1 MGIDL
6 KAMRAKLNRLQ
17 SGGRSGGKSNFW
29 RPNDGE
35 QTIRIVPTADGDP
48 FKEFWFHY
56 NLGQN
61 AGFLSPKKN
70 FGEED
75 PLNDF
80 IRSLYQEGTE
90 ESIKM
95 AKSLN
100 ARQRFFAPVIVRGEE
115 NQGVRVWG
123 FGKTVYEQLL
133 NLVLN
138 PEYGDI
144 TDPSEGTDLTL
155 QYGKPQGAQFP
166 VTRLTPHRRASTICP
181 DISPEECAQLLETVP
196 DFDGLFDRKTPTQ
209 VQGMLDE
216 YLASDNPEETSS
228 ETAKYGGN
236 TTTAPTTGT
245 TETNSVEAAFNDL
258 LS

>member
-6 KAMRAKLNRLQ
+6 KKMREKLGRLQ
-17 SGGRSGGKSNFW
+17 NGGRGGKSNFW
-29 RPNDGE
+29 RPQDGE
-35 QTIRIVPTADGDP
+35 QTIRIVPTMDGDP
-48 FKEFWFHY
+48 FKEYWFHY

-70 FGEED
+70 FGEDD

-80 IRSLYQEGTE
+80 IRSLYSEGTE

-100 ARQRFFAPVIVRGEE
+100 ARQRFFAPVVVRGEE

-123 FGKTVYEQLL
+123 FGKQVYEQLL

-144 TDPSEGTDLTL
+144 TDPQEGTDLTL
-155 QYGKPQGAQFP
+155 QYGKPSGAAFP
-166 VTRLTPHRRASTICP
+166 VTRLTPHRRTTSVCP
-181 DISPEECAQLLETVP
+181 EISDEDCAKLLETVP
-196 DFDGLFDRKTPTQ
+196 DFDAIFERKSPEQ
-209 VQGMLDE
+209 VQSMLDD
-216 YLASDNPEETSS
+216 YLSSDSEDAEDNSS
-228 ETAKYGGN
+228 ETVKYTGGN
-236 TTTAPTTGT
+236 SNAGA
-245 TETNSVEAAFNDL
+245 NSVESAFNDL
-258 LS
+258 LG

>member
-6 KAMRAKLNRLQ
+6 SKMREKLNRLQ
-17 SGGRSGGKSNFW
+17 NGGRSGGKSNFW

-48 FKEFWFHY
+48 FKEYWFHY

-70 FGEED
+70 FGEDD

-144 TDPSEGTDLTL
+144 TDPQEGTDLTL
-155 QYGKPQGAQFP
+155 QYGKPAGAAYP
-166 VTRLTPHRRASTICP
+166 VTRLTPHRRTSVICP

-196 DFDGLFDRKTPTQ
+196 DFDGLFERKTPAQ
-209 VQGMLDE
+209 VQTMLDE
-216 YLASDNPEETSS
+216 YLASDNPEEVSS
-228 ETAKYGGN
+228 ETTKYGSSTN
-236 TTTAPTTGT
+236 TTAT

>member
-6 KAMRAKLNRLQ
+6 KKMRDKLNRLQ
-17 SGGRSGGKSNFW
+17 NGGRGGNRKSNFW
-29 RPNDGE
+29 RPSDGE

-48 FKEFWFHY
+48 FKEYWFHY

-61 AGFLSPKKN
+61 AGFLSPKRN

-80 IRSLYQEGTE
+80 VRSLYNEGTE

-95 AKSLN
+95 AKSLS

-144 TDPSEGTDLTL
+144 TDPQEGTDLTL
-155 QYGKPQGAQFP
+155 QYGKPAGAAFP
-166 VTRLTPHRRASTICP
+166 VTRLTPHRRASAICP
-181 DISPEECAQLLETVP
+181 DISPEECAELLETVP
-196 DFDGLFDRKTPTQ
+196 DFDSLFERKSPDQ
-209 VQGMLDE
+209 VQTMLDE
-216 YLASDNPEETSS
+216 YLASDNAEEVSS
-228 ETAKYGGN
+228 ETTKYGGD
-236 TTTAPTTGT
+236 TSATS
-245 TETNSVEAAFNDL
+245 TNSVEAAFNEL